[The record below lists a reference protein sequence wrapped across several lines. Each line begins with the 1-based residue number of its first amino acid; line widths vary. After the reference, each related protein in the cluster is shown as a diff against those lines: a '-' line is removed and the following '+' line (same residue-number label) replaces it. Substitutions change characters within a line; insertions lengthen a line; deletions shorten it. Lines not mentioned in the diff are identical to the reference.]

1 MATIGRTKT
10 RLSLPDADEGAG
22 AAEDPMIQKQEESM
36 TQQSD
41 TIEVTPA
48 LDTTVAAWR
57 L

>member
-1 MATIGRTKT
+1 
-10 RLSLPDADEGAG
+10 
-22 AAEDPMIQKQEESM
+22 MIQKQEESM